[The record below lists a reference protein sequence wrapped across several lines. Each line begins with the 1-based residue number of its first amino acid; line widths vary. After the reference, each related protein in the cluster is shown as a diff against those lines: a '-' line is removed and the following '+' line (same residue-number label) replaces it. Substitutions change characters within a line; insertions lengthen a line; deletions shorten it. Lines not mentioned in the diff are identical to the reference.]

1 MNGGMAEVFS
11 NKQHGFTTKV
21 FQVRY
26 PHRKDF
32 HKNCRNCPLT
42 FYFCEIDPKPKNG
55 QTKQTTKTAEYR
67 YFWTLPLLTDMKKLR
82 GKKTFLILLC
92 FLGALFSS
100 AQQEPETERNTFVEF
115 QNLESADERFN
126 FFFNT
131 PNRYSENSTYDW
143 LDEVNLYLN
152 AATKDDATDQIR
164 KYELVRSRIYF
175 DLGDYDKSQAIA
187 KDLHTNIDTFD
198 IYFKSKL
205 LDLMDDNYGQL
216 AMYPEQ
222 VEVRNEIRELGITDN
237 VVFYDIYSNL
247 GMYRRAMGDYI
258 EKVKRTIEENDFY
271 AQAEY
276 YNTLGNFLRLDDST
290 PTALSNYKKAKSFI
304 TVFLN
309 DVTRSKNKNE
319 LVEASLLNGLID
331 GNIGKC
337 HVQLQQ
343 YEDAIPHLE
352 SAISIIK
359 EFGNGTL
366 PDEIT
371 ENSLA
376 ISECYLQL
384 KNYAKATDY
393 LSDDLKTR
401 TTDNQLRKN
410 RLLSVYY
417 EKTEDYKNAA
427 FYLRKNL
434 RIRDSIIGNESE
446 LRKQQLATVMQQDL
460 ELSRKM
466 VAQQKLDLEKSR
478 SEMLAQER
486 TSNLVLIS
494 FFFTLLGFAG
504 LVYAYLKSIKN
515 QRLIAEQKYII
526 ENSLVEKD
534 SLLKEIHH
542 RVKNNLQMVSSL
554 LSLQTK
560 NTRSKAAIEALEEG
574 KSRVKAMALIHQK
587 LYQNEDLSV
596 IEMQS
601 YIESLINS
609 VQSVYRKGGHNIE
622 ITIDAEAVELDIDR
636 AIPFGLILNELVS
649 NSFKYAFPED
659 DGKGKINIQ
668 IHKTENREGY
678 FEYSDN
684 GIGLPEDTDER
695 INTSMGIR
703 LMNRLANQLQTT
715 LNVDNKVDGVRYWFN
730 FR

>member
-1 MNGGMAEVFS
+1 MGRQQKFS
-11 NKQHGFTTKV
+11 
-21 FQVRY
+21 
-26 PHRKDF
+26 
-32 HKNCRNCPLT
+32 
-42 FYFCEIDPKPKNG
+42 
-55 QTKQTTKTAEYR
+55 KTAEYR
-67 YFWTLPLLTDMKKLR
+67 YFWILPLLTNMKKLR
-82 GKKTFLILLC
+82 SKKTFLILLC
-92 FLGALFSS
+92 FLGAFFSR
-100 AQQEPETERNTFVEF
+100 AQQGSETNPNTFVEF
-115 QNLESADERFN
+115 QDLESADERFN

-143 LDEVNLYLN
+143 LDRVNLYLN
-152 AATKDDATDQIR
+152 DATKQDDVEQVR
-164 KYELVRSRIYF
+164 KYDLIRARIYF
-175 DLGDYDKSQAIA
+175 DLGDFDKSLAIA
-187 KDLHTNIDTFD
+187 KDLHTSITEFD

-222 VEVRNEIRELGITDN
+222 VEVRDEIRELGITDN

-258 EKVKRTIEENDFY
+258 EKVKRTIEESDFY
-271 AQAEY
+271 GQAKY

-309 DVTRSKNKNE
+309 DVTRKKNE
-319 LVEASLLNGLID
+319 NELIEASLLNGLID

-337 HVQLQQ
+337 HVQLKQ
-343 YEDAIPHLE
+343 YEDALPHLE
-352 SAISIIK
+352 SAISIIR

-366 PDEIT
+366 PDELT

-384 KNYAKATDY
+384 ENYAKATDY
-393 LSDDLKTR
+393 LSDDLKTK
-401 TTDNQLRKN
+401 TTENQLRKN
-410 RLLSVYY
+410 RLLSIYY
-417 EKTEDYKNAA
+417 GKTEDYKNEAL
-427 FYLRKNL
+427 YLRRNL
-434 RIRDSIIGNESE
+434 RIRDSIISNESE

-460 ELSRKM
+460 ELSRKL
-466 VAQQKLDLEKSR
+466 VVQQKLDLEKSR
-478 SEMLAQER
+478 NEMLEQER
-486 TSNLVLIS
+486 TSDLVLIS

-515 QRLIAEQKYII
+515 QRLIAEQKFII

-622 ITIDAEAVELDIDR
+622 IIIEAEGVELDVDR

-659 DGKGKINIQ
+659 DGKGKIYIQ
-668 IHKTENREGY
+668 IRKTEDQAGY

-684 GIGLPEDTDER
+684 GIGLPEDTEDR
-695 INTSMGIR
+695 TNTSMGIR

-715 LNVDNKVDGVRYWFN
+715 LNVDNSVDGVRYWFN
-730 FR
+730 FK